1 MLKMVSQLSIGIQRP
16 SWFIGKV
23 SLTIFKFLTI
33 VVHNLSQSFIIPARL
48 RFIFTLLFLGLV
60 HPSTEGFGNVDLF
73 LRLGVPS
80 THLPVTKPELSV
92 ANALQTEGI

>member
-1 MLKMVSQLSIGIQRP
+1 MLKMVSQLSIDIQRP

-33 VVHNLSQSFIIPARL
+33 VVHNLSQSFIILARL

-60 HPSTEGFGNVDLF
+60 HPSTEEFGNVDLF
-73 LRLGVPS
+73 LRLGLPS
-80 THLPVTKPELSV
+80 THLPVTKAELF